1 MTAFL
6 QAAAAVLLAVV
17 LGLMLNK
24 QGKDMG
30 TVLSIAVCC
39 MVAMIAISYLQ
50 PVVEFLQ
57 KLETLGGL
65 DESMVGI
72 LLKAVGIGFVAE
84 IAGLICSDAGNSS
97 LGKSIQ
103 ILGSAV
109 ILWLSIPLFNSLIE
123 LVQEILGEI

>member
-1 MTAFL
+1 MTEFL

>member
-6 QAAAAVLLAVV
+6 QAAAAGLLAGV
-17 LGLMLNK
+17 LGLMRNK

>member
-6 QAAAAVLLAVV
+6 QVAAAVLLAVV

>member
-1 MTAFL
+1 M
-6 QAAAAVLLAVV
+6 

>member
-109 ILWLSIPLFNSLIE
+109 MLWLSIPLFNSLIE

>member
-109 ILWLSIPLFNSLIE
+109 ILWLSIPLFNNLIE